1 MPVILVTGY
10 PSMSSA
16 VQSIKL
22 PVVGYL
28 IKPFEFSELLMVA
41 QSAIAGKGNHL
52 GAKHLS
58 GVIIA
63 MAKDLEEFGEVQV

>member
-1 MPVILVTGY
+1 M
-10 PSMSSA
+10 
-16 VQSIKL
+16 
-22 PVVGYL
+22 VGSL
-28 IKPFEFSELLMVA
+28 IKPFEFSELLTVA

-52 GAKHLS
+52 SAKHLS